1 MFGSGLVSTVGDDE
15 DVQNSSP
22 NLPPPPPPPGISFPP
37 MPPPPSPDMPLPP
50 PPPGLIIE
58 ESEESEDIFE
68 EVASEIPPLNAPEV
82 AESPSSDF
90 NTHWQNRKAADP
102 SLTVGNRGS
111 MYGHIDRI
119 ASGNV
124 GTLLDRFSDRFGSEL
139 DREIIV
145 LRKKQQQEMRE
156 IKPTVELIQAPSED
170 GQWFTPGEDEDD
182 ETPGGLGGK
191 QTAGENIEGDSEDEF
206 GDFFNIVNTLLGNMP
221 DDFVQEFIESES
233 FNLFQIIGADPVNT
247 DDETRSEFFKMINS
261 ELGNLPEDKI
271 NDFVTSPDFEVYT
284 RIGAIYGE

>member
-1 MFGSGLVSTVGDDE
+1 MFGSGLVSTMGDDE
-15 DVQNSSP
+15 DKQNRLP
-22 NLPPPPPPPGISFPP
+22 NLPPPPPPSGISFPP
-37 MPPPPSPDMPLPP
+37 PPPDMPLPP

-58 ESEESEDIFE
+58 DSEISDDIFE
-68 EVASEIPPLNAPEV
+68 EVAAEIPSSNVPEV
-82 AESPSSDF
+82 AESSSTDF

-102 SLTVGNRGS
+102 TLTVGNRGS

-156 IKPTVELIQAPSED
+156 IKPTVELIQAPSDD
-170 GQWFTPGEDEDD
+170 GHWFSSDEDSEPQGD
-182 ETPGGLGGK
+182 LEEE
-191 QTAGENIEGDSEDEF
+191 QTAEGNIEGDSEDEF
-206 GDFFNIVNTLLGNMP
+206 EDFFNIVNTLLGNMP

-233 FNLFQIIGADPVNT
+233 FNLFQNIGADPVNT
-247 DDETRSEFFKMINS
+247 DNETRSEFFKMINS

>member
-1 MFGSGLVSTVGDDE
+1 MFGSGLVSTMGDDE
-15 DVQNSSP
+15 DKQNRLP
-22 NLPPPPPPPGISFPP
+22 NVPPPPPPSGISFPP
-37 MPPPPSPDMPLPP
+37 PPPEMPLPP

-58 ESEESEDIFE
+58 DSEISDDIFE

-206 GDFFNIVNTLLGNMP
+206 VDFFNIVNTLLGNMP

>member
-1 MFGSGLVSTVGDDE
+1 MFGSGLVSTMGDDE
-15 DVQNSSP
+15 DVQNNSP

-37 MPPPPSPDMPLPP
+37 LPPPPSPDMPLPP
-50 PPPGLIIE
+50 PPPGLTIE
-58 ESEESEDIFE
+58 ESELSDDILE
-68 EVASEIPPLNAPEV
+68 EVASEIPPSNVPEV
-82 AESPSSDF
+82 TESSSSDF

-102 SLTVGNRGS
+102 ALSVGNRGS

-170 GQWFTPGEDEDD
+170 GHWFTPDEDEDN
-182 ETPGGLGGK
+182 ETLGGLEGE
-191 QTAGENIEGDSEDEF
+191 QTAGESIERDSEDEF
-206 GDFFNIVNTLLGNMP
+206 EDFFNIVNTLLGNMP

-233 FNLFQIIGADPVNT
+233 FNLFQTIGADPVNT

-271 NDFVTSPDFEVYT
+271 NDFVSSPDFEVYT